1 MSEYERFSIPTHDT
15 LSKSERIQFLKQ
27 EQKTINQ
34 VIVRLNSCWTDDMPP
49 LKEKTNGWLNEE
61 IEFIKSGTSA
71 LTNPNII
78 TENCDKIY
86 TSLSVAKL
94 ALLIRLLVVDKIIIN
109 RTAAP
114 MLRLVTKV
122 FSQKERISLN
132 SLETKFHAPDKATIN
147 ATRDMIFK

>member
-49 LKEKTNGWLNEE
+49 LKEKINGWLNEE
-61 IEFIKSGTSA
+61 IQFIESGTSA

-78 TENCDKIY
+78 TENCEK
-86 TSLSVAKL
+86 
-94 ALLIRLLVVDKIIIN
+94 N
-109 RTAAP
+109 
-114 MLRLVTKV
+114 
-122 FSQKERISLN
+122 
-132 SLETKFHAPDKATIN
+132 
-147 ATRDMIFK
+147 